1 MMSTDQEQELKTL
14 INQRFDDLDKT
25 VTHPSIEI
33 KDLSTETKILKV
45 DLSWIKWI
53 LGLFGSLII
62 VLLSVILTVTFK
74 LIVS

>member
-14 INQRFDDLDKT
+14 INQRFDDLDKKIT
-25 VTHPSIEI
+25 
-33 KDLSTETKILKV
+33 DLSTETKILKV

-74 LIVS
+74 LLGN